1 VARVNAVRTQR
12 VIDMVK
18 TALEPLGALA
28 RDPAVVEIMA
38 NPDGRVWYERVGEPM
53 VCSDIELTEEKR
65 QDIIEMVAGAVELV
79 CHREQP
85 RLLAI
90 IPEYRLRFR
99 AWVPPVAEAPTFVA
113 RKPALKIF
121 TLEDYVRDG
130 IMTPAQRDQITAG
143 LVARKNMA
151 IAGGT
156 GTGKTTLA
164 NACLVVLA
172 GTGERLL
179 TLEAQP
185 ELRCEAQNRVA
196 LYTQPGLA
204 SMRDLVQDALQ
215 GRPDRIL
222 VGEGLD
228 GAVWDM
234 LKAWNTGHPGGL
246 CTIHADSV
254 EETFERFEDL
264 AAENP
269 DAPPAERL
277 ARRIRRTID
286 MVVFLKR
293 TPTGRIVEE
302 VYEAAPLTR
311 TAPPR
316 RPGRPPALPQ
326 FPSIHPLEI
335 AARWEEDR
343 STNGRHDDD

>member
-1 VARVNAVRTQR
+1 MAAANAIGAQR
-12 VIDMVK
+12 IITMIRS
-18 TALEPLGALA
+18 AFGPLGAITQ
-28 RDPAVVEIMA
+28 DPTVVEIMA
-38 NPDGRVWYERVGEPM
+38 NPDGRVWVEREGARM
-53 VCSDIELTEEKR
+53 VDSGLVLTVEER
-65 QDIIEMVAGAVELV
+65 DTIIQLVAGAVGLV
-79 CHREQP
+79 CHPESP
-85 RLLAI
+85 CLLAI

-113 RKPALKIF
+113 RKPAIQVF
-121 TLEDYVRDG
+121 TLDDYVRDG
-130 IMTPAQRDQITAG
+130 ILTPVQRDQLQMG
-143 LVARKNMA
+143 LLERKN
-151 IAGGT
+151 IALAGST

-164 NACLVVLA
+164 NACLAVLA
-172 GTGERLL
+172 ATGERLL

-196 LYTQPGLA
+196 LYTRPGLA
-204 SMRDLVQDALQ
+204 SMRDLVQQSLQ

-222 VGEGLD
+222 VGEVLD
-228 GAVWDM
+228 GAAWDM

-286 MVVFLKR
+286 MIVFLKR
-293 TPTGRIVEE
+293 VSTGRVVEE
-302 VYEAAPLTR
+302 VYE
-311 TAPPR
+311 
-316 RPGRPPALPQ
+316 RP
-326 FPSIHPLEI
+326 
-335 AARWEEDR
+335 
-343 STNGRHDDD
+343 N